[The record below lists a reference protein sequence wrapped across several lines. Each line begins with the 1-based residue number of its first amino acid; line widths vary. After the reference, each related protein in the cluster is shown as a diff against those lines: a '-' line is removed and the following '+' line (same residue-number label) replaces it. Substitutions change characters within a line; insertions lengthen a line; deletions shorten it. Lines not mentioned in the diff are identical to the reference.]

1 MILEAHGI
9 GASLPTGWSG
19 RVFARSPRAA
29 TLHAGD
35 FQLPLTDGEFGPA
48 STAEMPPVG
57 SFLGLTE
64 YEPGGG
70 LRPGS
75 GLFRAR
81 GVRLPLDPSSF
92 SSAGLAHPR
101 QGQLG
106 MQHFFTASGRPF
118 CLYVVV
124 AGPQTGRRRQLLV
137 LDRILRSL
145 RIAPR
150 T

>member
-9 GASLPTGWSG
+9 RASLPAGWSG
-19 RVFARSPRAA
+19 RVFARSPQAA
-29 TLHAGD
+29 TLHAAD
-35 FQLPLTDGEFGPA
+35 FQLPLSDGEFGPA

-70 LRPGS
+70 LRAGS
-75 GLFRAR
+75 GLFAAR
-81 GVRLPLDPSSF
+81 GIRLPLDPTSF
-92 SSAGLAHPR
+92 SSANLAHPR

-106 MQHFFTASGRPF
+106 MQHFFTESARPF
-118 CLYVVV
+118 CVYVVL
-124 AGPQTGRRRQLLV
+124 AGPRAGRRHQLLV
-137 LDRILRSL
+137 LDRVLRSL